1 MRVYPFASL
10 MVVYFVKGASVASV
24 HSNAVVVEKPLP
36 AGWFRFRS
44 DVNDR
49 FYYVNI
55 RRQCSQWTRPE
66 EDPYFLEE
74 SVAKHFQEFEID
86 HLRSLFDEEIAHF
99 SSVSADRMRD
109 VLRECGERL
118 YMRRILQL
126 FRVRFM
132 CIYVMLYER
141 CN

>member
-1 MRVYPFASL
+1 MDETRRGPIF
-10 MVVYFVKGASVASV
+10 FV
-24 HSNAVVVEKPLP
+24 
-36 AGWFRFRS
+36 
-44 DVNDR
+44 
-49 FYYVNI
+49 
-55 RRQCSQWTRPE
+55 
-66 EDPYFLEE
+66 E

-109 VLRECGERL
+109 VLRECGEHL